1 MAKPVDTTTATG
13 KDLGA
18 FRAAQAETPGLF
30 GIAGLKGVVR
40 SLLPFAVVLLAWWA
54 IWAALDPPEI
64 ILVSPASVFG
74 SFIESITDGVM
85 PTFIARSLA
94 RLATGSLIAIAVG
107 VPIGWLLGLDEDV
120 AQAAEP
126 IMRFFNAVS
135 GIAWLPAM
143 IIWFGFTETTIQA
156 VIIYTMIFPV
166 AFNAMIGVRTIP
178 RRYRDACR
186 TLGAGTLRIV
196 RDVYMPGSFPGVM
209 TGLRLGIGFG
219 WRALI
224 AGEFVVGTTAGGGL
238 GFFIFDARTQG
249 VIGKVMAGMI
259 VLGLLALLLDR
270 LILRPIEET
279 INIRWGA
286 VSA

>member
-18 FRAAQAETPGLF
+18 FRAAQAEIPGLF